1 MLLVWCSQ
9 YRDVEAIKVEIMTE
23 ESVTIENSSE
33 EPIVVI
39 EGHETF
45 RVMNVVS
52 VTYVLPDPHP
62 VINLQE
68 AEGPFRCVE
77 VTVALADAQA
87 IAMALEERTNPR
99 PSTHELFVSTLQ
111 GLHVDVIAVRI
122 IKQELGVYYAELDLM
137 SARGQVVIPC
147 RLTDGLA
154 IALRQIVPAPV
165 LCAESVLQGLY

>member
-1 MLLVWCSQ
+1 VLLVWCSQ
-9 YRDVEAIKVEIMTE
+9 YHDVEAIKVEIMTE

-52 VTYVLPDPHP
+52 VTYVLPYPHP

-68 AEGPFRCVE
+68 AEGPFRCFE

-87 IAMALEERTNPR
+87 IAMALEEWTNPR

-111 GLHVDVIAVRI
+111 SLHVDVIAVRI

-165 LCAESVLQGLY
+165 LCAESVLQGHY